1 MNKRCILTPNLPR
14 TWPRQQGA
22 GNCLGRSG
30 REAMTSPHTALQ
42 GACRCCMNLTLHS
55 FALCLWCGRGSC
67 SFKLLP
73 CCGMFS
79 VPWKVRRPLLRVG
92 LLSVAWKGKVN
103 RANLNQD
110 LRRARLG
117 CREVCFDDLFSNE
130 AFTHMVV
137 PSASFIIKG
146 AFKLDLY
153 SGNS

>member
-1 MNKRCILTPNLPR
+1 
-14 TWPRQQGA
+14 
-22 GNCLGRSG
+22 
-30 REAMTSPHTALQ
+30 
-42 GACRCCMNLTLHS
+42 
-55 FALCLWCGRGSC
+55 
-67 SFKLLP
+67 
-73 CCGMFS
+73 MFS
-79 VPWKVRRPLLRVG
+79 VPWKVRRSLLRVV

-110 LRRARLG
+110 LRRAGLG
-117 CREVCFDDLFSNE
+117 CREVCFDDLLSNE